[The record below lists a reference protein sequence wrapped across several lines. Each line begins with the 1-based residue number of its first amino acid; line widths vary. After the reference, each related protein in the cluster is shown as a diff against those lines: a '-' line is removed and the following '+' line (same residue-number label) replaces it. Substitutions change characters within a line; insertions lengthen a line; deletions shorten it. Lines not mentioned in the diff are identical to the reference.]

1 MNSYFS
7 TFLCTGVLY
16 TMMIKKKRITAA
28 LLALGLGAVTMFS
41 QFPVSAAEETA
52 QNTDAAAQTAD
63 PSVVVTNGIDGW
75 PQASDISS
83 AAAIV
88 METSTNT
95 VLYSKNADQ
104 PLYPASAVKIMT
116 CLVALE
122 NSSLDEQVT
131 MTATGVS
138 GVTDG
143 GANISSQLDEVFTM
157 EQCLYAIMVASANDI
172 ALQVAEHVGGSVD
185 AFVQIMN
192 TRAQE
197 LGCTNTVFT
206 NPTGL
211 PDENQHITAHDMAL
225 IMEAAMAN
233 DTFRTIAA
241 TTSYTLPATNVSGGE
256 RVLTNNFTMINSTS
270 DGYYKPC
277 IGGKEGYTEASG
289 STLVCEASKNNMKLV
304 CIVLNGASG
313 VTDDE
318 AIALL
323 NYGFDNFAPLTIAD
337 DDFNRLSGGT
347 VIAPN
352 GATEDNLTTEDTSS
366 DGQITRQYYFGG
378 TPVGTAILEDAEQ
391 QTNDAAV
398 TGQKNMEA
406 AQAECVLAKIG
417 NLISWIFTP
426 LGWGDWKMTV
436 AAITGLVAKENVV
449 GTFGQLFG
457 FAEVAEDGQEI
468 WGTLAN
474 SMSQIAAYS
483 FLVFNLLCAPC
494 FAAMGAIK
502 REMNNAKW
510 FWFAIGYQCLLAYLV
525 SLCIFQFGT
534 LFTGGGFGIGTVAA
548 IVILIGFLYM
558 LFRPYKESTSLKA
571 NTVSSVKAASK

>member
-1 MNSYFS
+1 M
-7 TFLCTGVLY
+7 
-16 TMMIKKKRITAA
+16 KKRKITSVF
-28 LLALGLGAVTMFS
+28 LTLGLFASLLFQVPIS
-41 QFPVSAAEETA
+41 AEEADQSAAVEASGTI
-52 QNTDAAAQTAD
+52 
-63 PSVVVTNGIDGW
+63 STNSISGW

-83 AAAIV
+83 TAAIV

-104 PLYPASAVKIMT
+104 ALYPASAVKVMT

-122 NSSLDEQVT
+122 NSSLDDQVT

-185 AFVQIMN
+185 AFVQTMN

-233 DTFRTIAA
+233 KTFRTIAA

-256 RVLTNNFTMINSTS
+256 RVLTNSFTMINNAS
-270 DGYYKPC
+270 DGYYEPC

-289 STLVCEASKNNMKLV
+289 STLVCEAAKNNMKLV
-304 CIVLNGASG
+304 CVVLNGVSG

-323 NYGFDNFAPLTIAD
+323 NYGFDNFSPLTIAD
-337 DDFNRLSGGT
+337 TDFNRLSGGT

-378 TPVGTAILEDAEQ
+378 TPVGTAILEDTEQ
-391 QTNDAAV
+391 QSNDAAV

-406 AQAECVLAKIG
+406 AQNYSA
-417 NLISWIFTP
+417 SHTTTP
-426 LGWGDWKMTV
+426 YY
-436 AAITGLVAKENVV
+436 I
-449 GTFGQLFG
+449 
-457 FAEVAEDGQEI
+457 I
-468 WGTLAN
+468 
-474 SMSQIAAYS
+474 
-483 FLVFNLLCAPC
+483 
-494 FAAMGAIK
+494 GAIG
-502 REMNNAKW
+502 AA
-510 FWFAIGYQCLLAYLV
+510 FLLFFLFLLV
-525 SLCIFQFGT
+525 K
-534 LFTGGGFGIGTVAA
+534 
-548 IVILIGFLYM
+548 VI
-558 LFRPYKESTSLKA
+558 RS
-571 NTVSSVKAASK
+571 

>member
-1 MNSYFS
+1 M
-7 TFLCTGVLY
+7 
-16 TMMIKKKRITAA
+16 KKKRITAA
-28 LLALGLGAVTMFS
+28 LLALGLSAVTICS
-41 QFPVSAAEETA
+41 QLPVFAAEETA
-52 QNTDAAAQTAD
+52 QATDTAVQPQTAD
-63 PSVVVTNGIDGW
+63 PSVVTTNGIDGW

-83 AAAIV
+83 TAAIV

-104 PLYPASAVKIMT
+104 ALYPASAVKVMT

-122 NSSLDEQVT
+122 NSSLDDQVT
-131 MTATGVS
+131 MTAAGVS

-185 AFVQIMN
+185 AFVQTMN
-192 TRAQE
+192 ARAQE

-211 PDENQHITAHDMAL
+211 PDENQHTTAHDMAL

-233 DTFRTIAA
+233 ETFRTIAA

-256 RVLTNNFTMINSTS
+256 RVLTNSFTMINNAS
-270 DGYYKPC
+270 DGYYEPC

-289 STLVCEASKNNMKLV
+289 STLVCEAAKNNMKLV
-304 CIVLNGASG
+304 CVVLNGASG

-323 NYGFDNFAPLTIAD
+323 NYGFDNFSPLTIAD
-337 DDFNRLSGGT
+337 TDFNRLSGGT

-378 TPVGTAILEDAEQ
+378 TPVGTAILEDTEQ
-391 QTNDAAV
+391 QSNDAAV

-406 AQAECVLAKIG
+406 AQNYSA
-417 NLISWIFTP
+417 SHTTTP
-426 LGWGDWKMTV
+426 YY
-436 AAITGLVAKENVV
+436 I
-449 GTFGQLFG
+449 
-457 FAEVAEDGQEI
+457 I
-468 WGTLAN
+468 
-474 SMSQIAAYS
+474 
-483 FLVFNLLCAPC
+483 
-494 FAAMGAIK
+494 GAIG
-502 REMNNAKW
+502 AA
-510 FWFAIGYQCLLAYLV
+510 FLLFFLFLLV
-525 SLCIFQFGT
+525 K
-534 LFTGGGFGIGTVAA
+534 
-548 IVILIGFLYM
+548 VI
-558 LFRPYKESTSLKA
+558 RS
-571 NTVSSVKAASK
+571 

>member
-1 MNSYFS
+1 M
-7 TFLCTGVLY
+7 
-16 TMMIKKKRITAA
+16 KKKRITAA
-28 LLALGLGAVTMFS
+28 LLALGLSAVTICS
-41 QFPVSAAEETA
+41 QLPVFAAEETA
-52 QNTDAAAQTAD
+52 QATDTAVQPQTAD
-63 PSVVVTNGIDGW
+63 PSVVTTNGIDGW

-83 AAAIV
+83 TAAIV

-104 PLYPASAVKIMT
+104 ALYPASAVKVMT

-122 NSSLDEQVT
+122 NSSLDDQVT
-131 MTATGVS
+131 MTAAGVS

-185 AFVQIMN
+185 AFVQTMN

-233 DTFRTIAA
+233 ETFRTIAA

-256 RVLTNNFTMINSTS
+256 RVLTNSFTMINNAS
-270 DGYYKPC
+270 DGYYEPC

-289 STLVCEASKNNMKLV
+289 STLVCEAAKNNMKLV
-304 CIVLNGASG
+304 CVVLNGASG

-323 NYGFDNFAPLTIAD
+323 NYGFDNFSPLTIAD
-337 DDFNRLSGGT
+337 TDFNRLSGGT

-378 TPVGTAILEDAEQ
+378 TPVGTAILEDTEQ
-391 QTNDAAV
+391 QSNDAAV

-406 AQAECVLAKIG
+406 AQNYSA
-417 NLISWIFTP
+417 SHTTTP
-426 LGWGDWKMTV
+426 YY
-436 AAITGLVAKENVV
+436 I
-449 GTFGQLFG
+449 
-457 FAEVAEDGQEI
+457 I
-468 WGTLAN
+468 
-474 SMSQIAAYS
+474 
-483 FLVFNLLCAPC
+483 
-494 FAAMGAIK
+494 GAIG
-502 REMNNAKW
+502 AA
-510 FWFAIGYQCLLAYLV
+510 FLLFFLFLLV
-525 SLCIFQFGT
+525 K
-534 LFTGGGFGIGTVAA
+534 
-548 IVILIGFLYM
+548 VI
-558 LFRPYKESTSLKA
+558 RS
-571 NTVSSVKAASK
+571 

>member
-1 MNSYFS
+1 M
-7 TFLCTGVLY
+7 
-16 TMMIKKKRITAA
+16 KKKRITAA
-28 LLALGLGAVTMFS
+28 LLALGLSAVTICS
-41 QFPVSAAEETA
+41 QLPVFAAEETA
-52 QNTDAAAQTAD
+52 QATDTAAQPQTAD
-63 PSVVVTNGIDGW
+63 PSVVTTNGIDGW

-83 AAAIV
+83 TAAIV

-104 PLYPASAVKIMT
+104 ALYPASAVKVMT

-122 NSSLDEQVT
+122 NSSLDDQVT
-131 MTATGVS
+131 MTETGVS

-185 AFVQIMN
+185 AFVQTMN

-211 PDENQHITAHDMAL
+211 PDENQHTTAHDMAL

-233 DTFRTIAA
+233 ETFRTIAA

-256 RVLTNNFTMINSTS
+256 RVLTNSFTMINNAS
-270 DGYYKPC
+270 DGYYEPC

-289 STLVCEASKNNMKLV
+289 STLVCEAAKNNMKLV
-304 CIVLNGASG
+304 CVVLNGASG

-323 NYGFDNFAPLTIAD
+323 NYGFDNFSPLTIAD
-337 DDFNRLSGGT
+337 TDFNRLSGGT

-378 TPVGTAILEDAEQ
+378 TPVGTAILEDTEQ
-391 QTNDAAV
+391 QSNDAAV

-406 AQAECVLAKIG
+406 AQNYSA
-417 NLISWIFTP
+417 SHTTTP
-426 LGWGDWKMTV
+426 YY
-436 AAITGLVAKENVV
+436 I
-449 GTFGQLFG
+449 
-457 FAEVAEDGQEI
+457 I
-468 WGTLAN
+468 
-474 SMSQIAAYS
+474 
-483 FLVFNLLCAPC
+483 
-494 FAAMGAIK
+494 GAIG
-502 REMNNAKW
+502 AA
-510 FWFAIGYQCLLAYLV
+510 FLLFFLFLLV
-525 SLCIFQFGT
+525 K
-534 LFTGGGFGIGTVAA
+534 
-548 IVILIGFLYM
+548 VI
-558 LFRPYKESTSLKA
+558 RS
-571 NTVSSVKAASK
+571 

>member
-1 MNSYFS
+1 
-7 TFLCTGVLY
+7 
-16 TMMIKKKRITAA
+16 
-28 LLALGLGAVTMFS
+28 
-41 QFPVSAAEETA
+41 
-52 QNTDAAAQTAD
+52 
-63 PSVVVTNGIDGW
+63 
-75 PQASDISS
+75 
-83 AAAIV
+83 
-88 METSTNT
+88 
-95 VLYSKNADQ
+95 
-104 PLYPASAVKIMT
+104 
-116 CLVALE
+116 
-122 NSSLDEQVT
+122 
-131 MTATGVS
+131 
-138 GVTDG
+138 
-143 GANISSQLDEVFTM
+143 
-157 EQCLYAIMVASANDI
+157 
-172 ALQVAEHVGGSVD
+172 
-185 AFVQIMN
+185 MN

-241 TTSYTLPATNVSGGE
+241 TTSYTLPATNVSGE

-391 QTNDAAV
+391 QTNDASH
-398 TGQKNMEA
+398 T
-406 AQAECVLAKIG
+406 
-417 NLISWIFTP
+417 T
-426 LGWGDWKMTV
+426 
-436 AAITGLVAKENVV
+436 
-449 GTFGQLFG
+449 
-457 FAEVAEDGQEI
+457 
-468 WGTLAN
+468 
-474 SMSQIAAYS
+474 
-483 FLVFNLLCAPC
+483 APYYII
-494 FAAMGAIK
+494 GAIG
-502 REMNNAKW
+502 AA
-510 FWFAIGYQCLLAYLV
+510 FLL
-525 SLCIFQFGT
+525 FF
-534 LFTGGGFGIGTVAA
+534 LFLMIK
-548 IVILIGFLYM
+548 VI
-558 LFRPYKESTSLKA
+558 KS
-571 NTVSSVKAASK
+571 